1 MLDLNQKIKIFEE
14 LIESDNSIYAEEMY
28 IYFFTLEQG
37 EFSFLDKLNNLE
49 EIDKRIKLVLSKI
62 AKHQHEDCIPNIIEN
77 YIY

>member
-28 IYFFTLEQG
+28 IYFFTLEQW

-62 AKHQHEDCIPNIIEN
+62 AKHEHEDCIPNIIEN

>member
-1 MLDLNQKIKIFEE
+1 MLDLNQKIKIFVE

-62 AKHQHEDCIPNIIEN
+62 AKHEHEDCIPNIIEN

>member
-14 LIESDNSIYAEEMY
+14 LIVSDNSIYAEKMY

-62 AKHQHEDCIPNIIEN
+62 AKHEHEDCIPNIIEN

>member
-1 MLDLNQKIKIFEE
+1 
-14 LIESDNSIYAEEMY
+14 MY

-62 AKHQHEDCIPNIIEN
+62 AKHEHEDCIPNIIEN

>member
-49 EIDKRIKLVLSKI
+49 EIDKRIKLFLSKI
-62 AKHQHEDCIPNIIEN
+62 AKHEHEDCIPNIIEN